1 MRLRSPQTLHYQKR
15 TLLRASI
22 ELYKCLRLFFVSDP
36 TQQVTSLPE
45 PQWEY
50 SHQRQVR
57 FPLARVEGLALLIQ
71 SMQRLPGKG
80 VSYSLRLSQFGSKR
94 WSSPRLTLDI
104 PQNF

>member
-1 MRLRSPQTLHYQKR
+1 MTLRTLELRKFQLWISLSEWPQSILSLSFVMRLRSPQTLHYQKR

-57 FPLARVEGLALLIQ
+57 FPLARVEGLALSIQ
-71 SMQRLPGKG
+71 SMQRLP
-80 VSYSLRLSQFGSKR
+80 
-94 WSSPRLTLDI
+94 
-104 PQNF
+104 